1 MGIERNQ
8 RFLFWPNARFH
19 DEITAIVLTNPTT
32 VAGYPRSGFSPKDV
46 MSVRSLWID
55 GGAWAYGWSLK
66 SCFKYFSRA
75 ASSLGT
81 ARKAA
86 TSVLRTSCS
95 HFAHWDGSC
104 RKVICPG
111 FAGLP

>member
-8 RFLFWPNARFH
+8 PFMFWPNARFH
-19 DEITAIVLTNPTT
+19 DEITAIVLTNPSTG
-32 VAGYPRSGFSPKDV
+32 AGYPRGGLSPQALIY
-46 MSVRSLWID
+46 SRSLRIE
-55 GGAWAYGWSLK
+55 GGAWAYGWRLK
-66 SCFKYFSRA
+66 SCLKYSSRA